1 MFNTNGRA
9 VTAVFL
15 GAIGLAVYGIILG
28 PIAAGLGVLSLTE
41 LRRGGTGRATAVA
54 GIVLG
59 VAAFTLSLVLAST
72 SAPRGARVDARTS

>member
-1 MFNTNGRA
+1 MDPFRRWMFNTNGRA

-15 GAIGLAVYGIILG
+15 GAIGLLVYGVILG
-28 PIAAGLGVLSLTE
+28 PIAAGLGVLALSE
-41 LRRGGTGRATAVA
+41 LRRGGTGRTTAIV

-72 SAPRGARVDARTS
+72 